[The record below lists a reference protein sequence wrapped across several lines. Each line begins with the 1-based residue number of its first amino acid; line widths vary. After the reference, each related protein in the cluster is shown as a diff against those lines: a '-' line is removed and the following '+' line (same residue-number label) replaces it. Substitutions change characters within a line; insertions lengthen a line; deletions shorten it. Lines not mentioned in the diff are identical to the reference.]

1 MVISILYLSF
11 GCSFQNQTS
20 FLADKN
26 LRCGDEIGQL
36 EGVSIYY
43 NDGFSSCET
52 GRHWS
57 VDKYSYGM
65 KWQCVEFVRRFY
77 KDFFEHEMPNRY
89 GNAIDYFNPKIK
101 AGSINQDRGLVQFYN
116 GSTEK
121 PEVYDLLV
129 CNMPPIYGH
138 VAIISEVGKNYIV
151 IAQQNSSSPF
161 VRLPLNEENGNWH
174 IQSSCIGFLRI
185 PDEI

>member
-1 MVISILYLSF
+1 MVISILFLLF
-11 GCSFQNQTS
+11 GCSLQNRS
-20 FLADKN
+20 SSLAEES

-43 NDGFSSCET
+43 NDGFSSCEE

-57 VDKYSYGM
+57 TDRYSYGM

-101 AGSINQDRGLVQFYN
+101 HANINKDRGLVQFHN
-116 GSTEK
+116 GKSEK
-121 PEVYDLLV
+121 PETYDLLV
-129 CNMPPIYGH
+129 CNTPPICGH
-138 VAIISEVGKNYIV
+138 VAIISEVGKDYIV

-161 VRLPLNEENGNWH
+161 AKIGLKEESGNWH
-174 IQSSCIGFLRI
+174 IQSNCIGFLRI